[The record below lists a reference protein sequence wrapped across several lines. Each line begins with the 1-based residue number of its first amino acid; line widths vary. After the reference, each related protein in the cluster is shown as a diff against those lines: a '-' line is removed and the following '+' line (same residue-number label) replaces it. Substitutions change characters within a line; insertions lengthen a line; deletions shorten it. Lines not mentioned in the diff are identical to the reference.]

1 MKQYKVKGI
10 KPEYKTHSKKK
21 TEADKFFERMLKKQ
35 YEDMYLAETLIDN
48 LIEKEIGRAHV

>member
-1 MKQYKVKGI
+1 MKKYKVKGI

-35 YEDMYLAETLIDN
+35 YEEMYLAETLIDN
-48 LIEKEIGRAHV
+48 LIEKEMYGN

>member
-21 TEADKFFERMLKKQ
+21 TEADKFFEKLIKKH
-35 YEDMYLAETLIDN
+35 YNEIHIKETLIDN
-48 LIEKEIGRAHV
+48 LIEKEMYGN